1 MVKPGTKTAN
11 DQSSSFGIRN
21 RKVRIAFVLRV
32 LFVLCLGSL
41 HVVNLALG
49 PVLDKDFHGSV
60 RQPVSHGGAARRL
73 LTIPQSE
80 VELLDLLNQTVPPDA
95 LYGTTAVPG
104 GGGGGGDNVT
114 EPEPHE
120 RNCTPAAIFEFPS
133 DGFTREDRRH
143 GWILVHVV
151 VACYCFWLLAIVCDD
166 YFVPAIELMC
176 KKLQVKED
184 VAGATFMA
192 AASSSPELFI
202 NCVGT
207 FVTKGDLGVGAVVG
221 SAVFNILAVP
231 AVCGLLGGQ
240 VVQLRWW
247 PVTRD
252 SMMYGMAVIG
262 LIAVLYDD
270 RVMWYEATVLVSA
283 YVLYI
288 AAMYCNDPINRFMS
302 KTFRRKSYVRPYTEV
317 TEISPLLSNGANGKT
332 GETNKNG
339 SNAQHACDSDAS
351 DDSFEDYVRLL
362 DALFPLPPELA
373 TSPWNHRDDNLMA
386 FICRW
391 PITFILW
398 VTIPDCRRYPRLRLV
413 TFFACIFWIG
423 ITSYFVAFLI
433 TVVGDTID
441 IPDSVMGLTFLAA
454 GTSVPEAV
462 SSIIVTNQGHGEMGI
477 SNSIGS
483 NTFDILLCLGLPW
496 LIKSLAFPAVPGERW
511 VSLNSSGLT
520 YSAIS
525 LLSTLCGLYMAFWF
539 NRFKLDWKVGLTC
552 LSMYIGFLT
561 VSSLIELNVF
571 FPVNV
576 PTCPH

>member
-1 MVKPGTKTAN
+1 MVKTGTKTLTEN
-11 DQSSSFGIRN
+11 SFCGIRN
-21 RKVRIAFVLRV
+21 RRVRIAFVLRV

-41 HVVNLALG
+41 HVLNLALAPASDYNG
-49 PVLDKDFHGSV
+49 ARPVARV
-60 RQPVSHGGAARRL
+60 AQGGRKL
-73 LTIPQSE
+73 LAIPQSE
-80 VELLDLLNQTVPPDA
+80 IELLDLLNVTLPPEFETSPF
-95 LYGTTAVPG
+95 LPG
-104 GGGGGGDNVT
+104 GDINGT
-114 EPEPHE
+114 ETNRTEFE

-151 VACYCFWLLAIVCDD
+151 IACYCFWLLAIVCDD

-262 LIAVLYDD
+262 LIAVLYDG

-283 YVLYI
+283 YVFYI
-288 AAMYCNDPINRFMS
+288 TAMYCNDTINRFMS
-302 KTFRRKSYVRPYTEV
+302 KTFRRKSYIRPYTEV
-317 TEISPLLSNGANGKT
+317 TEISPLLSNGANGKSSST
-332 GETNKNG
+332 AAGTKNG
-339 SNAQHACDSDAS
+339 SNGQNACDSDAS
-351 DDSFEDYVRLL
+351 DDSFEEY
-362 DALFPLPPELA
+362 ELA
-373 TSPWNHRDDNLMA
+373 TSPWNHRDDSLLA
-386 FICRW
+386 FVCRW

-398 VTIPDCRRYPRLRLV
+398 ATIPDCRRYPRLRLV

-511 VSLNSSGLT
+511 VTLNSTGLT

-525 LLSTLCGLYMAFWF
+525 LLSTLCGLYLAFWF

-552 LSMYIGFLT
+552 LTMYVGFLT

-571 FPVNV
+571 FPVNL
-576 PTCPH
+576 PTCAH

>member
-1 MVKPGTKTAN
+1 MVKAGTKPVN
-11 DQSSSFGIRN
+11 ENSFCGIRN
-21 RKVRIAFVLRV
+21 RRIRVAFVLRV

-41 HVVNLALG
+41 HVLNLALAPTSG
-49 PVLDKDFHGSV
+49 KAVNYGIRSA
-60 RQPVSHGGAARRL
+60 VSGDGAGGARRL

-80 VELLDLLNQTVPPDA
+80 VELLDLLNGTLPPE
-95 LYGTTAVPG
+95 LTTS
-104 GGGGGGDNVT
+104 VT
-114 EPEPHE
+114 PVDGVTNATDRTETE

-151 VACYCFWLLAIVCDD
+151 IACYCFWLLAIVCDD

-184 VAGATFMA
+184 VAVATFMA

-262 LIAVLYDD
+262 LIAVLYDG

-283 YVLYI
+283 YVFYI
-288 AAMYCNDPINRFMS
+288 TAMYCNDTINRFMS
-302 KTFRRKSYVRPYTEV
+302 KTFRRKSYIRPYTEV
-317 TEISPLLSNGANGKT
+317 TEISPLLSNGANGKAT
-332 GETNKNG
+332 PAAGSKNG
-339 SNAQHACDSDAS
+339 TNGQHACDSDAS
-351 DDSFEDYVRLL
+351 DDSFEEY
-362 DALFPLPPELA
+362 ELA
-373 TSPWNHRDDNLMA
+373 TSPWNHRDDSLLA
-386 FICRW
+386 FVCRW

-398 VTIPDCRRYPRLRLV
+398 ATIPDCRRYPRLRLV

-496 LIKSLAFPAVPGERW
+496 LIKALAFPAVPGERW
-511 VSLNSSGLT
+511 VTLNSSGLT

-525 LLSTLCGLYMAFWF
+525 LLSTLCGLYMAFWC

-571 FPVNV
+571 FPVNL
-576 PTCPH
+576 PTCAH

>member
-351 DDSFEDYVRLL
+351 DDSFEDY
-362 DALFPLPPELA
+362 ELA

>member
-1 MVKPGTKTAN
+1 MVEPRTF
-11 DQSSSFGIRN
+11 FGIKN
-21 RKVRIAFVLRV
+21 RRVKVAFVLRV
-32 LFVLCLGSL
+32 LFVLSLVSISLINSLLGSSHGDIAKPKSRPRRHL
-41 HVVNLALG
+41 LEILQDQVEVFDPLNPE
-49 PVLDKDFHGSV
+49 PVTD
-60 RQPVSHGGAARRL
+60 PVSYTQPTVSTEAAEVL
-73 LTIPQSE
+73 LT
-80 VELLDLLNQTVPPDA
+80 
-95 LYGTTAVPG
+95 
-104 GGGGGGDNVT
+104 
-114 EPEPHE
+114 

-143 GWILVHVV
+143 GWIMVHVLI
-151 VACYCFWLLAIVCDD
+151 ACYCFWLLAIVCDD

-207 FVTKGDLGVGAVVG
+207 FVTKGDIGVGAVVG

-231 AVCGLLGGQ
+231 AVCGLFGGQ
-240 VVQLRWW
+240 IVQLKWW

-252 SMMYGMAVIG
+252 SMMYGIAVIG
-262 LIAVLYDD
+262 LITVLSDGK
-270 RVMWYEATVLVSA
+270 VMWYEALILVLA
-283 YVLYI
+283 YILYI
-288 AAMYCNDPINRFMS
+288 TAMYCNDSFNRFMS
-302 KTFRRKSYVRPYTEV
+302 RTLRRKSVVRPYTEV
-317 TEISPLLSNGANGKT
+317 TEISPLLSNGQTAPNGITK
-332 GETNKNG
+332 GDQNG
-339 SNAQHACDSDAS
+339 HSCESQVS
-351 DDSFEDYVRLL
+351 DDSFDEY
-362 DALFPLPPELA
+362 ELA
-373 TSPWNHRDDNLMA
+373 STPWNRRDENTVAYL
-386 FICRW
+386 CRW

-398 VTIPDCRRYPRLRLV
+398 ATIPDCRRYPKLRLV

-496 LIKSLAFPAVPGERW
+496 LIKSLAFPAVPGNSW
-511 VSLNSSGLT
+511 VALNSTGLT

-525 LLSTLCGLYMAFWF
+525 LLSTLCGLYIAFWF

-552 LSMYIGFLT
+552 LSMYIAFLT

-571 FPVNV
+571 FQVNL
-576 PTCPH
+576 PTCIH

>member
-1 MVKPGTKTAN
+1 MVEPGT
-11 DQSSSFGIRN
+11 FCGIKN
-21 RKVRIAFVLRV
+21 RRVKVAFVLRI
-32 LFVLCLGSL
+32 LFVVSL
-41 HVVNLALG
+41 LSISVINSLIASSDGNAVVFKSRQRRHLLEILQDQ
-49 PVLDKDFHGSV
+49 VEVFGSV
-60 RQPVSHGGAARRL
+60 DVGFV
-73 LTIPQSE
+73 T
-80 VELLDLLNQTVPPDA
+80 DLKPEEFTEFA
-95 LYGTTAVPG
+95 GTTEPNWFPG
-104 GGGGGGDNVT
+104 
-114 EPEPHE
+114 

-143 GWILVHVV
+143 GWIVVHLLI
-151 VACYCFWLLAIVCDD
+151 ACYCFWLLAIVCDD

-240 VVQLRWW
+240 VVQLKWW

-252 SMMYGMAVIG
+252 SIMYGMAVIG
-262 LIAVLYDD
+262 LITVLSDGK
-270 RVMWYEATVLVSA
+270 VMWYEALILVLA
-283 YVLYI
+283 YILYI
-288 AAMYCNDPINRFMS
+288 TAMYCNDSINRCMS
-302 KTFRRKSYVRPYTEV
+302 RAFRRKSCVRPYTEV
-317 TEISPLLSNGANGKT
+317 TEISPLLSNGQNGTANGT
-332 GETNKNG
+332 LKNG
-339 SNAQHACDSDAS
+339 HVKQSCESEAS
-351 DDSFEDYVRLL
+351 EDSFED
-362 DALFPLPPELA
+362 FELA
-373 TSPWNHRDDNLMA
+373 STPWNRREENTLA
-386 FICRW
+386 YLCRW
-391 PITFILW
+391 PITFLLW
-398 VTIPDCRRYPRLRLV
+398 TTIPDCRRYPKLRIL

-496 LIKSLAFPAVPGERW
+496 LIKSLALPAVPGNRW
-511 VSLNSSGLT
+511 VTLNSSGLP

-525 LLSTLCGLYMAFWF
+525 LLSTLFGLYIAFWA

-552 LSMYIGFLT
+552 LAMYVAFLT

-571 FPVNV
+571 FQVNL
-576 PTCPH
+576 PTCIH

>member
-1 MVKPGTKTAN
+1 MVKPRT
-11 DQSSSFGIRN
+11 FCGIKN
-21 RKVRIAFVLRV
+21 RRVQIALVLRV
-32 LFVLCLGSL
+32 LFVLSL
-41 HVVNLALG
+41 VAIPLINSVFTVSDGNNVVQRSRPRRHLLQILQDQVEVFE
-49 PVLDKDFHGSV
+49 PVDNEILLEPTPETITKFADTTE
-60 RQPVSHGGAARRL
+60 SHWF
-73 LTIPQSE
+73 
-80 VELLDLLNQTVPPDA
+80 
-95 LYGTTAVPG
+95 PG
-104 GGGGGGDNVT
+104 
-114 EPEPHE
+114 

-143 GWILVHVV
+143 GWILVHLLI
-151 VACYCFWLLAIVCDD
+151 ACYCFWLLAIVCDD
-166 YFVPAIELMC
+166 YFVPAIELMG

-207 FVTKGDLGVGAVVG
+207 FVTKGDIGVGAVVG

-231 AVCGLLGGQ
+231 AVCGLFGGQ
-240 VVQLRWW
+240 VVQLKWW

-252 SMMYGMAVIG
+252 SMMYGIAVIG
-262 LIAVLYDD
+262 LITVLSDGK
-270 RVMWYEATVLVSA
+270 VMWYEALILVLA
-283 YVLYI
+283 YTFYI
-288 AAMYCNDPINRFMS
+288 TAMYCNDSISRFM
-302 KTFRRKSYVRPYTEV
+302 TRTLRRKSYVRPYTEV
-317 TEISPLLSNGANGKT
+317 TEISPLLSNGQAAGANGVA
-332 GETNKNG
+332 KNG
-339 SNAQHACDSDAS
+339 HAAQSCDSEGS
-351 DDSFEDYVRLL
+351 DDSFEE
-362 DALFPLPPELA
+362 FELA
-373 TSPWNHRDDNLMA
+373 STPWDRRDENTLA
-386 FICRW
+386 YLCRW
-391 PITFILW
+391 PITFFLW
-398 VTIPDCRRYPRLRLV
+398 ATIPDCRRYPKLRIL

-496 LIKSLAFPAVPGERW
+496 LIKSLAFPAVPGNQW
-511 VSLNSSGLT
+511 VALNSTGLT

-525 LLSTLCGLYMAFWF
+525 LLSTLCGLYIAFWF

-552 LSMYIGFLT
+552 LSMYVAFLT

-571 FPVNV
+571 FQVNL
-576 PTCPH
+576 PTCIH

>member
-1 MVKPGTKTAN
+1 MVKSRTSTAN
-11 DQSSSFGIRN
+11 GTRSFGIRN
-21 RKVRIAFVLRV
+21 RKVRLAFVLRV
-32 LFVLCLGSL
+32 LCVLCLGSL
-41 HVVNLALG
+41 QILNLAIAPPNGGGLG
-49 PVLDKDFHGSV
+49 DGVV
-60 RQPVSHGGAARRL
+60 RPAAATGAARRL
-73 LTIPQSE
+73 LSVPQSE
-80 VELLDLLNQTVPPDA
+80 LELLVLVNGTLLPEVGLEPSTTPSGEGN
-95 LYGTTAVPG
+95 GTEAV
-104 GGGGGGDNVT
+104 D
-114 EPEPHE
+114 HE

-143 GWILVHVV
+143 GWIAVHVV

-252 SMMYGMAVIG
+252 SLMYGMAVIG
-262 LIAVLYDD
+262 LIAVLYDG
-270 RVMWYEATVLVSA
+270 RVMWYEAMILVSA
-283 YVLYI
+283 YILYI

-317 TEISPLLSNGANGKT
+317 TEISPLLSNGANGKSVAP
-332 GETNKNG
+332 GAKNG
-339 SNAQHACDSDAS
+339 TGALHVCDSDAS
-351 DDSFEDYVRLL
+351 DDSFEDY
-362 DALFPLPPELA
+362 ELA
-373 TSPWNHRDDNLMA
+373 TSPWNHRDDNLA
-386 FICRW
+386 TFICRW
-391 PITFILW
+391 PITFVLW
-398 VTIPDCRRYPRLRLV
+398 ATIPDCRRYPRLRLV

-423 ITSYFVAFLI
+423 ITAYFVAFLI

-496 LIKSLAFPAVPGERW
+496 LIKSLALPAVPGERW
-511 VSLNSSGLT
+511 VTLNSSGLT

-525 LLSTLCGLYMAFWF
+525 LLSTLCGLYLAFWF

>member
-1 MVKPGTKTAN
+1 MVKPGTF
-11 DQSSSFGIRN
+11 FGIKNHRV
-21 RKVRIAFVLRV
+21 KVAFALRV
-32 LFVLCLGSL
+32 LFVVSL
-41 HVVNLALG
+41 VSISLINSLITSSDGKAVAEKSHPRRHLLEILQDQVEVFEPADIELVTEA
-49 PVLDKDFHGSV
+49 FTEGSV
-60 RQPVSHGGAARRL
+60 TPEAGWF
-73 LTIPQSE
+73 
-80 VELLDLLNQTVPPDA
+80 
-95 LYGTTAVPG
+95 PG
-104 GGGGGGDNVT
+104 
-114 EPEPHE
+114 

-143 GWILVHVV
+143 GWIVIHLLI
-151 VACYCFWLLAIVCDD
+151 ACYCFWLLATVCDD
-166 YFVPAIELMC
+166 YFVPAIESMC
-176 KKLQVKED
+176 KKLRVKED

-207 FVTKGDLGVGAVVG
+207 FVTKGDIGVGAVVG

-231 AVCGLLGGQ
+231 AVCGLFGGQ
-240 VVQLRWW
+240 VVQLKWW

-262 LIAVLYDD
+262 LITVLFDGK
-270 RVMWYEATVLVSA
+270 VMWYEALILVSA
-283 YVLYI
+283 YIFYI
-288 AAMYCNDPINRFMS
+288 TAMYCNDSINRFMS
-302 KTFRRKSYVRPYTEV
+302 RAFRRKSCVRPYTEV
-317 TEISPLLSNGANGKT
+317 TEISPLLSNEQNGANGT
-332 GETNKNG
+332 LKNG
-339 SNAQHACDSDAS
+339 QARQSCDSDAS
-351 DDSFEDYVRLL
+351 EDSFEE
-362 DALFPLPPELA
+362 FELA
-373 TSPWNHRDDNLMA
+373 STPWNRRDENTLVYL
-386 FICRW
+386 CRW

-398 VTIPDCRRYPRLRLV
+398 ATIPDCRRYPKLHIL

-462 SSIIVTNQGHGEMGI
+462 SSIIVTNQGHGEMGV
-477 SNSIGS
+477 SNSLGS

-496 LIKSLAFPAVPGERW
+496 LIKSLGFPAVPGNRW

-525 LLSTLCGLYMAFWF
+525 LLSTLCGLYIAFWT
-539 NRFKLDWKVGLTC
+539 NHFKLDWKVGLTC
-552 LSMYIGFLT
+552 LMMYVAFLT

-571 FPVNV
+571 FQVNL
-576 PTCPH
+576 PTCMH